1 MIIKS
6 FELGKI
12 DISNYQLFL
21 IYGKNSGLQNHIINT
36 YLTNNF
42 DGEINKYEEGE
53 LIINSEKILTEL
65 MNRSLFENEKILII
79 SRVSEKIL
87 KYIEE
92 LSEKN
97 LNDLKIILKSAPL
110 EKRSKLRNYY
120 EKNKTHI
127 IIPTYEDNE
136 KSLSALAI
144 SFLNENKIK
153 ISRETLNLLI
163 NRASGERQNL
173 QSELDKILN
182 YSQTN
187 TTISFD
193 VINKLSNLSENYEV
207 NELANNYLAKN
218 TKNVSKI
225 LNENNYSNEDCILIL
240 RTLLNKSKKLLEII
254 KKNEQLKNIDQVLSA
269 TKPPIFWK
277 DKENIKIQAKS
288 WKLKDLKNKIYEI
301 NNVET
306 LIKGNSKNSLNII
319 CDFIVNY
326 Q

>member
-1 MIIKS
+1 MIVKV
-6 FELGKI
+6 FEFNKLKT
-12 DISNYQLFL
+12 SNYNFYLF
-21 IYGKNSGLQNHIINT
+21 YGKNEGLQNEI
-36 YLTNNF
+36 
-42 DGEINKYEEGE
+42 INKYFVDKFEGQIDKYDE
-53 LIINSEKILTEL
+53 NEFISNSETILSEL
-65 MNRSLFENEKILII
+65 LNKSLFDNEKILII
-79 SRVSEKIL
+79 SRVGEKIF

-92 LSEKN
+92 LSGKN
-97 LNDLKIILKSAPL
+97 LNDVKIILKSTPL

-127 IIPTYEDNE
+127 ITPTYEDNE

-187 TTISFD
+187 KTISFD

-218 TKNVSKI
+218 TKIVSKI

-254 KKNEQLKNIDQVLSA
+254 KKNEQLKNIDQVLSS

-288 WKLKDLKNKIYEI
+288 WKLKDLKNKIYEM

-306 LIKGNSKNSLNII
+306 LIKSNSKNSLNII
-319 CDFIVNY
+319 SDFIVNY
-326 Q
+326 

>member
-1 MIIKS
+1 MIIKV
-6 FELGKI
+6 FEFNKLKT
-12 DISNYQLFL
+12 SNYKFYLF
-21 IYGKNSGLQNHIINT
+21 YGKNEGLQNEIIK
-36 YLTNNF
+36 
-42 DGEINKYEEGE
+42 KYFVDKFEGQVDKYDE
-53 LIINSEKILTEL
+53 NEFISNSETIFSEL
-65 MNRSLFENEKILII
+65 LNKSLFENEKILII

-144 SFLNENKIK
+144 SFLNKNKIK

-254 KKNEQLKNIDQVLSA
+254 KKNEQLKNIDQVLSS

-288 WKLKDLKNKIYEI
+288 WKLKDLKNKIYEM

-306 LIKGNSKNSLNII
+306 LIKSNSKNSLNII
-319 CDFIVNY
+319 SDFIVNY
-326 Q
+326 

>member
-1 MIIKS
+1 MIIKV
-6 FELGKI
+6 FEFNKLKT
-12 DISNYQLFL
+12 SNYNFYLF
-21 IYGKNSGLQNHIINT
+21 YGKNEGLQNEIIK
-36 YLTNNF
+36 
-42 DGEINKYEEGE
+42 KYFVDKFEGQVDKYDE
-53 LIINSEKILTEL
+53 NEFISNSETIFSEL
-65 MNRSLFENEKILII
+65 LNKSLFENEKILII

-254 KKNEQLKNIDQVLSA
+254 KKNEQLKNIDQVLSS

-288 WKLKDLKNKIYEI
+288 WKLKDLKNKIYEM

-306 LIKGNSKNSLNII
+306 LIKSNSKNSLNII
-319 CDFIVNY
+319 SDFIVNY
-326 Q
+326 

>member
-1 MIIKS
+1 MIIKV
-6 FELGKI
+6 FEFNKLKT
-12 DISNYQLFL
+12 SNYKFYLF
-21 IYGKNSGLQNHIINT
+21 YGKNEGLQNEIIK
-36 YLTNNF
+36 
-42 DGEINKYEEGE
+42 KYFVDKFEGQVDKYDE
-53 LIINSEKILTEL
+53 NEFISNSETIFSEL
-65 MNRSLFENEKILII
+65 LNKSLFENEKILII

-127 IIPTYEDNE
+127 ITPTYEDNE

-225 LNENNYSNEDCILIL
+225 LNENNYSNEDCILLL

-254 KKNEQLKNIDQVLSA
+254 KKNEQLKNIDQVLSS

-288 WKLKDLKNKIYEI
+288 WKLKDLKNKIYEM

-306 LIKGNSKNSLNII
+306 LIKSNSKNSLNII
-319 CDFIVNY
+319 SDFIVNY
-326 Q
+326 

>member
-1 MIIKS
+1 MIVKV
-6 FELGKI
+6 FEFNKLKT
-12 DISNYQLFL
+12 SNYNFYLF
-21 IYGKNSGLQNHIINT
+21 YGKNEGLQNEI
-36 YLTNNF
+36 
-42 DGEINKYEEGE
+42 INKYFVDKFEGQVDKYDE
-53 LIINSEKILTEL
+53 NEFISNSETILSEL
-65 MNRSLFENEKILII
+65 LNKSLFDNEKILII
-79 SRVSEKIL
+79 SRVGEKIF
-87 KYIEE
+87 KYVEE
-92 LSEKN
+92 LSGKN
-97 LNDLKIILKSAPL
+97 LNDVKIILKSTPL

-127 IIPTYEDNE
+127 ITPTYEDNE

-163 NRASGERQNL
+163 NRSSGERQNL

-187 TTISFD
+187 KTISFD

-218 TKNVSKI
+218 TKIVSKI

-254 KKNEQLKNIDQVLSA
+254 KKNEQLKNIDQVLSS

-288 WKLKDLKNKIYEI
+288 WKLKDLKNKIYEM

-306 LIKGNSKNSLNII
+306 LIKSNSKNSLNII
-319 CDFIVNY
+319 SDFIVNY
-326 Q
+326 

>member
-1 MIIKS
+1 MIVKA
-6 FELGKI
+6 FEFNKLKK
-12 DISNYQLFL
+12 SNYNFYLF
-21 IYGKNSGLQNHIINT
+21 YGKNEGLQNEI
-36 YLTNNF
+36 
-42 DGEINKYEEGE
+42 INKYFVDKFDGQIDKYEENE
-53 LIINSEKILTEL
+53 FINNSEIIFSEL
-65 MNRSLFENEKILII
+65 LNKSLFDNEKILII
-79 SRVSEKIL
+79 SRVGEKIF
-87 KYIEE
+87 KYVEK
-92 LSEKN
+92 LSGKN
-97 LNDLKIILKSAPL
+97 LNDVKIILKSTSL

-127 IIPTYEDNE
+127 ITPTYEDNE
-136 KSLSALAI
+136 KSLSGLAI

-153 ISRETLNLLI
+153 ISREALNLLI
-163 NRASGERQNL
+163 SRASGERQNL
-173 QSELDKILN
+173 KSELEKIFN

-187 TTISFD
+187 KTISFD

-207 NELANNYLAKN
+207 NELANSYLSKN

-254 KKNEQLKNIDQVLSA
+254 KKNEQLKNIDQVLSE

-288 WKLKDLKNKIYEI
+288 WKLKDLKNKIYEM

-306 LIKGNSKNSLNII
+306 LIKSNSKNSLNII
-319 CDFIVNY
+319 YDFIVNY
-326 Q
+326 

>member
-1 MIIKS
+1 MIVKV
-6 FELGKI
+6 FEFKKI
-12 DISNYQLFL
+12 NISKFSLFL
-21 IYGKNSGLQNHIINT
+21 FYGKNEGLQNEIINK
-36 YLTNNF
+36 YFLDKF
-42 DGEINKYEEGE
+42 EGQINKYEESE
-53 LIINSEKILTEL
+53 FINNIETITTEL
-65 MNRSLFENEKILII
+65 LNRSLFDDKRILII
-79 SRVSEKIL
+79 SRVGDKIF
-87 KYIEE
+87 KYVEE

-97 LNDLKIILKSAPL
+97 LDDIKILLKSGPL
-110 EKRSKLRNYY
+110 EKRSKLRNYC
-120 EKNKTHI
+120 EKNKSLI
-127 IIPTYEDNE
+127 VIPTYEDNE
-136 KSLSALAI
+136 NSLSALAI
-144 SFLNENKIK
+144 SFLNENRIK

-163 NRASGERQNL
+163 NRAKGERQNL

-254 KKNEQLKNIDQVLSA
+254 KKNEQLKNIDQVLSS

-288 WKLKDLKNKIYEI
+288 WKLKDLKNKIYEM

-306 LIKGNSKNSLNII
+306 LIKSNSKNSLNII
-319 CDFIVNY
+319 SDFIVNY
-326 Q
+326 

>member
-1 MIIKS
+1 MIIKV
-6 FELGKI
+6 FEFNKLKT
-12 DISNYQLFL
+12 SNYNFYLF
-21 IYGKNSGLQNHIINT
+21 YGKNEGLQNEIIK
-36 YLTNNF
+36 
-42 DGEINKYEEGE
+42 KYFVDKFEGQVDKYDE
-53 LIINSEKILTEL
+53 NEFISNSETIFSEL
-65 MNRSLFENEKILII
+65 LNKSLFENEKILII

-187 TTISFD
+187 KTISFD

-254 KKNEQLKNIDQVLSA
+254 KKNEQLKNIDQVLSS

-288 WKLKDLKNKIYEI
+288 WKLKDLKNKIYEM

-306 LIKGNSKNSLNII
+306 LIKSNSKNSLNII
-319 CDFIVNY
+319 SDFIVNY
-326 Q
+326 

>member
-1 MIIKS
+1 MIIKV
-6 FELGKI
+6 FEFNKLKT
-12 DISNYQLFL
+12 SNYNFYLF
-21 IYGKNSGLQNHIINT
+21 YGKNEGLQNEIIK
-36 YLTNNF
+36 
-42 DGEINKYEEGE
+42 KYFVDKFEGQVDKYDE
-53 LIINSEKILTEL
+53 NEFISNSETIFSEL
-65 MNRSLFENEKILII
+65 LNKSLFENEKILII

-187 TTISFD
+187 KTISFD

-218 TKNVSKI
+218 KKNVSKI

-254 KKNEQLKNIDQVLSA
+254 KKNEQLKNIDQVLSS

-277 DKENIKIQAKS
+277 DKENINIQAKS
-288 WKLKDLKNKIYEI
+288 WKLKDLKNKIYEM

-306 LIKGNSKNSLNII
+306 LIKSNSKNSLNII
-319 CDFIVNY
+319 SDFIVNY
-326 Q
+326 

>member
-1 MIIKS
+1 MIVKV
-6 FELGKI
+6 FEFNKLKT
-12 DISNYQLFL
+12 SNYNFYLF
-21 IYGKNSGLQNHIINT
+21 YGKNEGLQNEI
-36 YLTNNF
+36 
-42 DGEINKYEEGE
+42 INKYFVDKFEGQIDKYDE
-53 LIINSEKILTEL
+53 NEFISNSETILSEL
-65 MNRSLFENEKILII
+65 LNKSLFDNEKILII
-79 SRVSEKIL
+79 SRVGEKIF
-87 KYIEE
+87 KYVEE
-92 LSEKN
+92 LSGKN
-97 LNDLKIILKSAPL
+97 LNDVKIILKSTPL

-127 IIPTYEDNE
+127 ITPTYEDNE

-187 TTISFD
+187 KTISFD

-218 TKNVSKI
+218 TKIVSKI

-254 KKNEQLKNIDQVLSA
+254 KKNEQLKNIDQVLSS

-288 WKLKDLKNKIYEI
+288 WKLKDLKNKIYEM

-306 LIKGNSKNSLNII
+306 LIKSNSKNSLNII
-319 CDFIVNY
+319 SDFIVNY
-326 Q
+326 

>member
-1 MIIKS
+1 MIIKV
-6 FELGKI
+6 FEFNKLKT
-12 DISNYQLFL
+12 SNYKFYLF
-21 IYGKNSGLQNHIINT
+21 YGKNEGLQNEIIK
-36 YLTNNF
+36 
-42 DGEINKYEEGE
+42 KYFVDKFEGQIDKYDE
-53 LIINSEKILTEL
+53 NEFISNSETIFSEL
-65 MNRSLFENEKILII
+65 LNKSLFENEKILII

-144 SFLNENKIK
+144 SFLNKNKIK

-254 KKNEQLKNIDQVLSA
+254 KKNEQLKNIDQVLSS

-288 WKLKDLKNKIYEI
+288 WKLKDLKNKIYEM

-306 LIKGNSKNSLNII
+306 LIKSNSKNSLNII
-319 CDFIVNY
+319 SDFIVNY
-326 Q
+326 